1 MNCFEVKGGN
11 KLNGKIGI
19 IGAKNA
25 AMPIVT
31 AAVMIPGEVTLHN
44 MPTSSDPQTL
54 IEMTRTLGVKVKKID
69 NNTYSL
75 DSTADLKSEVTGE
88 RANRIRGSQT
98 LLGALLARTGE
109 VTLGKLGGC
118 RIGERPMDL
127 HLKGFK
133 ALGAKVEEDR
143 GAIHCRAEGGLVGA
157 NIFLDFPS
165 VGATE
170 NIMIAA
176 TTAKGETII
185 ENAACEPEIEDLALF
200 LRSCGAKIIG
210 AGSKTIKVVGVSELK
225 PTSHSVLPD
234 RIEAGTYMIAAA
246 IAGGDVLVES
256 INPTNVDSLIFKLQE
271 IGVSVKVEGGDKVRI
286 RNNKRVSATNIRT
299 LPYPGFPTDLQPQMT
314 ALLSTADGVSVVT
327 ETIFE
332 NRFSSVPDLVNM
344 GAKIKSEGRTVVIDG
359 VERLHGTEVE
369 SLDLRGGSALILAGL
384 SAEGT
389 TTVAG
394 AEHVERGFSDI
405 VGNLTSLGADIKR
418 TNK

>member
-1 MNCFEVKGGN
+1 MNYYEVRGGN
-11 KLNGKIGI
+11 KLSGRIGI
-19 IGAKNA
+19 LGAKNA

-133 ALGAKVEEDR
+133 ALGAIVEEDR
-143 GAIHCRAEGGLVGA
+143 GAIHCKAVGGLVGA

-210 AGSKTIKVVGVSELK
+210 AGSKTIKVIGVSELK
-225 PTSHSVLPD
+225 PTSHSILPD

-271 IGVSVKVEGGDKVRI
+271 IGVSVKVEGGDRVRI
-286 RNNKRVSATNIRT
+286 RSNKRVSSTNIRT

-332 NRFSSVPDLVNM
+332 NRFSCVPDLVNM
-344 GAKIKSEGRTVVIDG
+344 GAKIKSEGHSVVIDG
-359 VERLHGTEVE
+359 VEKLHGTEVE
-369 SLDLRGGSALILAGL
+369 ALDLRGGSALILAGL

-405 VGNLTSLGADIKR
+405 TGNLSSLGAEIKR
-418 TNK
+418 VAR